1 MFPLKQA
8 GLEENPAS
16 FRDDT
21 AALMLNE
28 RGMIRDCSKSLE
40 ELVGYTRSELVWR
53 HVSMLLPQ
61 LEESAMIRGGRLNP
75 RIGYLCHCGQLFQ
88 VRNRDGHSF
97 QSEIRLFELEN
108 SGRRT
113 LRLIVCRQI
122 EGRG

>member
-40 ELVGYTRSELVWR
+40 ELVGYSRSELVWR
-53 HVSMLLPQ
+53 HVSTLLPQ
-61 LEESAMIRGGRLNP
+61 LDESAMIRDGRLNP

-88 VRNRDGHSF
+88 VRDRNGHSF
-97 QSEIRLFELEN
+97 QSKIRLFELDT
-108 SGRRT
+108 GG
-113 LRLIVCRQI
+113 LRLIVCQ
-122 EGRG
+122 